1 MSQRSGAGSIT
12 TRSTPPAQEI
22 TTSKLTTEDLE
33 VNGTTSTVHSTNT
46 VISDKLLE
54 LANGTTG
61 TPSGDVGVIVER
73 GSSDNAAIIWDESAD
88 AFVMGTT
95 SATGGSSGDL
105 SVTVG
110 DLKVSTVTADG
121 SLFIK
126 EKDDAVADVEAYG
139 QLWVNTATP
148 NELYF
153 TTDAGDDIQITTG
166 TAMAGVS
173 LANGSDNRVITATGA
188 AALNGEANLTFDG
201 STLAVTGAMSTT
213 TTASVGTDLSV
224 NGGDI
229 QYGNGQDATLTI
241 AAVSGTNTAGK
252 NLTIAAGQ
260 GTGSGT
266 GGAILFR
273 TADGGGS
280 GSGANSLVTALT
292 IADDTSALFASN
304 CQVTGDIIVSGGDIQ
319 YGNGQN
325 ATMSIA
331 AVSGTNTAGKSLTI
345 SGGQST
351 GNAAGGAIV
360 FKSSAAG
367 GSGSSTNSLA
377 TVFTIE
383 NDGDIVVPG
392 DIEMTDG
399 SAIVDASNAKL
410 LHFCSVGSAV
420 NYVEVENAADG
431 TAPAISVLGDST
443 NITMSLKPKGTG
455 GVRIF
460 GSTAAAASLLLN
472 EDSDNGT
479 NFMKFQAAA
488 NIASNHT
495 YTWPAGLPGG
505 DGILKTT
512 SGGTLSWVD
521 EAPPPNDLNLNLH
534 MQVFS

>member
-126 EKDDAVADVEAYG
+126 EKADAVADVEAYG

-166 TAMAGVS
+166 TAMAVVS

-188 AALNGEANLTFDG
+188 AAMNGEANLTFDG

-241 AAVSGTNTAGK
+241 AAVSGTNTAGR

-420 NYVEVENAADG
+420 NYFEVENAADG

-495 YTWPAGLPGG
+495 YTWPASTPAA
-505 DGILKTT
+505 DSILKST

>member
-105 SVTVG
+105 SVTAG

-126 EKDDAVADVEAYG
+126 EKADAVADVEAYG

-241 AAVSGTNTAGK
+241 AAVSGTNTAGR

-266 GGAILFR
+266 GGAILFK

-392 DIEMTDG
+392 DIEMTDS
-399 SAIVDASNAKL
+399 SAIVDENNAKL
-410 LHFCSVGSAV
+410 LKFCSNGSAV

-488 NIASNHT
+488 NIVSNHT

-505 DGILKTT
+505 DSILKTT